1 MSSSFR
7 NCRSRMH
14 WLKWGAAA
22 AALGV
27 GPAALAQETYFVP
40 GVSAGAEWN
49 TNRQLST
56 SDDQSS
62 AGYRAALEG
71 YWKRNSPRTNFY
83 LHPQIN
89 FQDYPDIA
97 QQEKV
102 GGLLEL
108 ETNHHTLKGFYS
120 LTGRYTREDTLN
132 AELGK
137 AAFDNVDPDAPDTV
151 GTGNVTGGITRT
163 RYEIEPS
170 MSYSVTQLTDIEA
183 TARWDSVKYE
193 TDLPDERVGYKS
205 PQLELSGVHA
215 FGPRLRVAAGPY
227 YTKFE
232 TDNDQNK
239 TEGYGANAEL
249 RYQWSEVT
257 RATFALN
264 VEKDDISTG
273 PRNESRTTWGLRWL
287 GQRRMRVGQIKYSI
301 GRFLEPSSVGSRVTL
316 DQVRV
321 QYLRPLGPRFAID
334 SAVRLARSRTI
345 GNADE
350 GGDRDR
356 ANVEIMT
363 RTQLSRTMTLN
374 FGYRY
379 AFLDRKTLDDSV
391 ENHGVFLTLAFHGLD
406 PHPE

>member
-1 MSSSFR
+1 MR
-7 NCRSRMH
+7 
-14 WLKWGAAA
+14 WITLGAAA
-22 AALGV
+22 AAMSLGRV
-27 GPAALAQETYFVP
+27 ALAQETYFVP

-49 TNRQLST
+49 SNRQLST
-56 SDDQSS
+56 DERSS

-71 YWKRNSPRTNFY
+71 YWKRNSPRTDFY

-89 FQDYPDIA
+89 FQDYPNID

-108 ETNHHTLKGFYS
+108 DTNHHTLKGLYS

-137 AAFDNVDPDAPDTV
+137 AGFDNVDPEAPDTV

-163 RYEIEPS
+163 RYELEPS
-170 MSYSVTQLTDIEA
+170 MSYSITELTDFEA
-183 TARWDSVKYE
+183 KARWDSVKYE
-193 TDLPDERVGYKS
+193 SDLANERVGYDS
-205 PQLELSGVHA
+205 PEVELYGVHA
-215 FGPRLRVAAGPY
+215 FGPRLRMAAGPY

-239 TEGYGANAEL
+239 TEGYGANVEM
-249 RYQWSEVT
+249 RYQWSEIT
-257 RATFALN
+257 RTTLAFN
-264 VEKDDISTG
+264 VEKDDVTTG
-273 PRNESRTTWGLRWL
+273 SRKESRTNWGLRWL
-287 GQRRMRVGQIKYSI
+287 GQRRMRVGQVKYSI

-321 QYLRPLGPRFAID
+321 QYIRPLGPRFAID

-345 GNADE
+345 GNATE

-356 ANVEIMT
+356 ANVEITT
-363 RTQLSRTMTLN
+363 RTQLSRTLSLN
-374 FGYRY
+374 IGYRY
-379 AFLDRKTLDDSV
+379 AFLDRKALDDSV
-391 ENHGVFLTLAFHGLD
+391 QNHGVFVLFAFHGLD

>member
-1 MSSSFR
+1 MQ
-7 NCRSRMH
+7 

-56 SDDQSS
+56 DEQSS

-71 YWKRNSPRTNFY
+71 YWKRNSPRTNFF

-102 GGLLEL
+102 GGLVEL
-108 ETNHHTLKGFYS
+108 ETNHRTLKGLYS
-120 LTGRYTREDTLN
+120 LIGRYTREDTLN

-137 AAFDNVDPDAPDTV
+137 AAFDDVDPDAPDTV
-151 GTGNVTGGITRT
+151 GTGNVTGGVTRT
-163 RYEIEPS
+163 RYEFQPS
-170 MSYSVTQLTDIEA
+170 MSYSVTELTDIEA
-183 TARWDSVKYE
+183 SARWDSVKYE
-193 TDLPDERVGYKS
+193 SDLPDERVGYES
-205 PQLELSGVHA
+205 PELELSGVHA
-215 FGPRLRVAAGPY
+215 FGPRLRIAAGPY
-227 YTKFE
+227 YTRFE
-232 TDNDQNK
+232 SDNDQNK
-239 TEGYGANAEL
+239 TEGYGANVEM
-249 RYQWSEVT
+249 RYQWSELT
-257 RATFALN
+257 RTTFALN
-264 VEKDDISTG
+264 VEKDDITTG
-273 PRNESRTTWGLRWL
+273 ARKESRTTWGLRWL

-334 SAVRLARSRTI
+334 TAVRLARSRTI

-356 ANVEIMT
+356 ANVELMT
-363 RTQLSRTMTLN
+363 RTQLSRTLTLN

-379 AFLDRKTLDDSV
+379 AFLDRKTIDDSV

>member
-1 MSSSFR
+1 
-7 NCRSRMH
+7 MH

-27 GPAALAQETYFVP
+27 GPAALAQETYFIP

-56 SDDQSS
+56 DEQSS

-108 ETNHHTLKGFYS
+108 ETSHRTLKGLYS
-120 LTGRYTREDTLN
+120 LIGRYTREDTLN

-151 GTGNVTGGITRT
+151 GTGNVTGGVTRT
-163 RYEIEPS
+163 RYELQPS
-170 MSYSVTQLTDIEA
+170 MSYSVTELTDLEA

-205 PQLELSGVHA
+205 PELELLAVHA
-215 FGPRLRVAAGPY
+215 FGPRLRLGAGPY

-232 TDNDQNK
+232 SDNDQNK
-239 TEGYGANAEL
+239 TEGYGANVEM

-257 RATFALN
+257 RTTFALN
-264 VEKDDISTG
+264 VEKDDVTTG
-273 PRNESRTTWGLRWL
+273 PRKDSRTTWGLRWL
-287 GQRRMRVGQIKYSI
+287 GPRRMRVGQIKYSI

-321 QYLRPLGPRFAID
+321 EYLRPLGPRFAIN
-334 SAVRLARSRTI
+334 SAVRLARSRVI

-356 ANVEIMT
+356 ANVEIMA
-363 RTQLSRTMTLN
+363 RAQLSRTMSFN

-379 AFLDRKTLDDSV
+379 AFLDRKQIDASV